1 MKIRTI
7 LCLVFFV
14 SCIANAAIVSN
25 PIVPPLADLGECDE
39 NYDGIEIFNLSVQ
52 TPIILAAQ
60 STQASDYNVSYH
72 LTQFDA
78 NTGSNSLDENTYIN
92 MSSQQTIYV
101 RVRNITTSE
110 FSVGSFQINAYSPAI
125 PTFGQIQ
132 AVCLGSI
139 PPVLPTV
146 STNGIYGT
154 WSPSTIDTSVL
165 GTYIMTF
172 TPDYGQCASTVT
184 MAVTVAPSSTLNLVS
199 SVATTNQTVCVNSAI
214 SNIVYVFGGNAT
226 GATVTGLP
234 VGLTASISGSIV
246 TIYGAVATISG
257 FYPYTVTA
265 TGGCYQAMNGSITV
279 SNNAVLT
286 LISSPATTNQTLC
299 YNQPIT
305 NIVYQLSGGATGAS
319 VTGLPAGVTSS
330 VIGSTL
336 IISGTS
342 TTSGQYNFTVTTI
355 GGCGIQ
361 SLTGTITVLP
371 YPRINTNYVLEDVLC
386 VDYNSNT
393 VINPMLLQVSSGY
406 YGPNMNHT
414 YQWYLNG
421 VAIVGA
427 TNTTYLVDT
436 PDLSGA
442 TRNYSVEF
450 TDVTAMGCQGMSS
463 DFQVIQSGPASPIG
477 IGYSIVNNA
486 GNQTITVEVE
496 GYGTYKYALDG
507 LGSQFSP
514 VFSNVPLGLHTITIS
529 DTEGNSLNNCS
540 PIVISNVDVNL
551 TTTPPPT
558 GNTSQSF
565 GSGATLADIQVS
577 GQNIQWYSGANKS
590 VAAGALPINTLLV
603 NGTTYYASQKIGG
616 YESTSRLPV
625 TAQVS
630 LSNTQFE
637 LKGLTYAPN
646 PVATNLSIKCNEMI
660 DEVKVYNLLGQLVN
674 ETKALNSELQLD
686 LSSLKSGNYFVKVS
700 SGSSSSTFKI
710 IKE

>member
-78 NTGSNSLDENTYIN
+78 NTGSNSLNENTYIN

-146 STNGIYGT
+146 STNGIIGT

-165 GTYIMTF
+165 GTTIYIF
-172 TPDYGQCASTVT
+172 TPSLGLCAQLVT
-184 MAVTVAPSSTLNLVS
+184 MLVTVAP
-199 SVATTNQTVCVNSAI
+199 TNPA
-214 SNIVYVFGGNAT
+214 F
-226 GATVTGLP
+226 
-234 VGLTASISGSIV
+234 
-246 TIYGAVATISG
+246 
-257 FYPYTVTA
+257 
-265 TGGCYQAMNGSITV
+265 
-279 SNNAVLT
+279 LT
-286 LISSPATTNQTLC
+286 LISPATTTNQTLC
-299 YNQPIT
+299 YNQPTT
-305 NIVYQLSGGATGAS
+305 NIVYQLNGGATGAS

-342 TTSGQYNFTVTTI
+342 TTSGQFNFIVTTI
-355 GGCGIQ
+355 GSCNSQ

-371 YPRINTNYVLEDVLC
+371 YPIIGTNYGLQDILC
-386 VDYNSNT
+386 VDYNTNT
-393 VINPMLLQVSSGY
+393 VNNPLLITASSSSFF
-406 YGPNMNHT
+406 GPNINHT

-427 TNTTYLVDT
+427 TNATYSVDT
-436 PDLSGA
+436 PDSSGA

-450 TDVTAMGCQGMSS
+450 TDITAAGCQGMSS

-486 GNQTITVEVE
+486 GFQTLTVEVE
-496 GYGTYKYALDG
+496 GYGEYQYSLDG
-507 LGSQFSP
+507 GAIQNSPIFQNISLGTHL
-514 VFSNVPLGLHTITIS
+514 VTVW
-529 DTEGNSLNNCS
+529 DTKGDAYGNSCNPVVFQN
-540 PIVISNVDVNL
+540 IEVNL

-558 GNTSQSF
+558 GSTSQSF
-565 GSGATLADIQVS
+565 GSGATLANIQVS

-590 VAAGALPINTLLV
+590 AAAGALPLNTLLV

-630 LSNTQFE
+630 LSNAQFE

-646 PVATNLSIKCNEMI
+646 PVATNLNIKCNEII

-674 ETKALNSELQLD
+674 ETKAQNSELQLD